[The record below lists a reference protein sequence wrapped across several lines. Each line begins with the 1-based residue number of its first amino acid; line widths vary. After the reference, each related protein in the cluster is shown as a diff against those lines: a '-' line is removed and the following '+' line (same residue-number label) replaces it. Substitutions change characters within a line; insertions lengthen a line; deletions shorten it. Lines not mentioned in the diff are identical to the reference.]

1 MSLFYVVRRKRQKE
15 DKRHSQP
22 SSVLTVQERNKR
34 NFKNYYNIGVQGST
48 MMELKIQI
56 RGLSVLNSGDT

>member
-15 DKRHSQP
+15 DKRHS
-22 SSVLTVQERNKR
+22 SDLTVQERNKR
-34 NFKNYYNIGVQGST
+34 NLKNYYNIGVQGST

>member
-22 SSVLTVQERNKR
+22 SSDLTVQERNKR
-34 NFKNYYNIGVQGST
+34 NLKNYYNIGVQGST

>member
-1 MSLFYVVRRKRQKE
+1 MSLFYVVRRKTQKE
-15 DKRHSQP
+15 EKRQSQP

-34 NFKNYYNIGVQGST
+34 NLKNYYNIGVQGST

-56 RGLSVLNSGDT
+56 RGLSVPNSGDT